1 MMTVCMLIYSLHIQI
16 VYGGTGDGLTDS
28 MVRDGDL
35 ALAGTLHGIHHGT
48 RLGIM
53 VVGIHHGTQVIG
65 EDIGDRH
72 GIITIIIRITDG
84 TVDGIVRDIQTT
96 DRADISHIIEVALLL
111 VLAHHIPDVHSL
123 RRQ

>member
-1 MMTVCMLIYSLHIQI
+1 MYMMTVCMLIYSLHIQI

-35 ALAGTLHGIHHGT
+35 ALDGIHRGIL
-48 RLGIM
+48 LGIM